1 MRIILLTVM
10 KKFILLI
17 STALLAVAISAQ
29 EITFTKLFTQQP
41 ASKHPNS
48 NQGSVAVGDYLFQFR
63 DHNASIDVYHMPD
76 GENLYSIPMEYTKTF
91 HNNNVVASAFYF
103 RKGDQFP
110 VIYASQENKAEHKII
125 AYRIWKDGD
134 KFDKEIVQIINL
146 PSPVEMGAYF
156 PNVILDVQSGKLY
169 VTGYNAESWKSAGY
183 GNGLALLEFGLPSP
197 FAGKEIDLTTK
208 QILSRRNF
216 PFRVATQGACIRNG
230 RIYQLYG
237 VPQYGP
243 TSLVCTDISSG
254 RVLWEKDLPTCGIGT
269 EPEGLSFYKDELI
282 VGDVKGNIYKSGLF
296 IPWEMP
302 QDLKAT
308 APSFAAGARKR
319 LVCMDLDATLTQHR
333 TDLEDFNRYALDNL
347 GNKFKCIMVGAGNCA
362 RIRRQ
367 MKNYPID
374 ILGNYGMQEAH
385 DVNGELVM
393 VKQVV
398 EPVDTAFFLKQTQYL
413 RQKYGYTRYDGDPVE
428 FHPSGMVTFAL
439 LGVNADPAKKVVFDP
454 DRAKRK
460 AMYPEVKKIFKK
472 YSIFIGGSS
481 SFDFAGKKFNKYD
494 AVMTY
499 ARENGYSPEEII
511 FIGDDF
517 GDGGGDSH
525 IRLGGLDYIC
535 IDNFRT
541 FPEKVAPLL
550 LPR

>member
-1 MRIILLTVM
+1 M
-10 KKFILLI
+10 KKSILFIL
-17 STALLAVAISAQ
+17 TALFAVAMPAQ
-29 EITFTKLFTQQP
+29 EISFTKLFTEQP
-41 ASKHPNS
+41 GSKRPDS
-48 NQGSVAVGDYLFQFR
+48 NQGSVVVGDFLFQFR
-63 DHNASIDVYHMPD
+63 DHNAAIDVYHLPD
-76 GENLYSIPMEYTKTF
+76 GENVYSIPMEYTKTF
-91 HNNNVVASAFYF
+91 HNNNVEASAFYYG
-103 RKGDQFP
+103 KDDEFP
-110 VIYASQENKAEHKII
+110 VIYAGQENKAEHKVI
-125 AYRIWKDGD
+125 AYRIWREGD
-134 KFDKEIVQIINL
+134 RFDKEIVQIINL
-146 PSPVEMGAYF
+146 PAPVEMGVYF
-156 PNVILDVQSGKLY
+156 PNIILDPQAGKLY
-169 VTGYNAESWKSAGY
+169 VTGYSANSWKSAGY
-183 GNGLALLEFGLPSP
+183 GNGLVLLEFELPSP
-197 FAGKEIDLTTK
+197 FAGREIDLTTK

-216 PFRVATQGACIRNG
+216 PFRVATQGASIRNG
-230 RIYQLYG
+230 RIYQVYG
-237 VPQYGP
+237 VPNYGP
-243 TSLVCTDISSG
+243 TSLVCTDLASG
-254 RVLWEKDLPTCGIGT
+254 RVLWDRDLPTCGIDS

-282 VGDVKGNIYKSGLF
+282 VTDVKGNVYGSGLSV
-296 IPWEMP
+296 PWEMP
-302 QDLKAT
+302 QDLKTT
-308 APSFAAGARKR
+308 APAFANGAKKR

-398 EPVDTAFFLKQTQYL
+398 EPVDTAFFLRQTNLL
-413 RQKYGYTRYDGDPVE
+413 RQKYGYTQYDGDPVE

-460 AMYPEVKKIFKK
+460 VMYPEVKKIFKK

-481 SFDFAGKKFNKYD
+481 SFDFAGKKYNKYD
-494 AVMTY
+494 AIMTY
-499 ARENGYSPEEII
+499 AKENGYSPDEII

-525 IRLGGLDYIC
+525 VRLGGLDYIN
-535 IDNFRT
+535 IDDYHK
-541 FPEKVAPLL
+541 FPEKVAPLF